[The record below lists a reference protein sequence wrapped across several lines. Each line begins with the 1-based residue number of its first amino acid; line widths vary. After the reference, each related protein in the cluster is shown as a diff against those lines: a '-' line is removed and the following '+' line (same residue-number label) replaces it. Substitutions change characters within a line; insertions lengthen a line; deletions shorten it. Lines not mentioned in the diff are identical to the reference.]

1 MQVQQII
8 LSRIGTSSDINEIS
22 KMKTIAEKRL
32 AELKKSSTPVNLHN
46 KNKTMPNLS
55 AVQEISRVNSGI
67 HDIVGSLYDELGFC
81 DILDE
86 KNKHILKLVVLSRF
100 LEPSSKNKAVE
111 VLEKRFG
118 LDVSVDSIY
127 RMMDDLYNKDDLVK
141 QKVFESTIS
150 QTSSVDV
157 MFFDVTTLHFETI
170 SEDELRK
177 FGFSKN
183 FRFNT
188 TQVVLALATTKEG
201 LPVGIKLFSG
211 NTAEVTTLI
220 NCVQE
225 WRKIIDIE
233 NAIVVGDRGMMSDSN
248 LKQLESAGMQYV
260 IAYPMKKSSKKIKQ
274 EILSSNNYTADV
286 ICNQL
291 YWKKEINIGN
301 NKRLIVTYSNKR
313 HKNDAKQRE
322 KLINRISSKLGKS
335 KAAKKLISNQG
346 YLKYTEIN
354 GDIKAELNTEKIAEE
369 SQWDGLHGILTN
381 SDLSS
386 SKALARYKELW
397 VIEESFRINKHTLK
411 MRPIYHYTPQRI
423 FAHILI
429 CYLTFALIR
438 NIQHRLKINGLSY
451 SVDMIRNELTEVQH
465 SILCD
470 NNTGLLYKMPSYMTN
485 NATNL
490 YSIFGKEKELSI
502 CEYGK

>member
-1 MQVQQII
+1 
-8 LSRIGTSSDINEIS
+8 
-22 KMKTIAEKRL
+22 
-32 AELKKSSTPVNLHN
+32 
-46 KNKTMPNLS
+46 
-55 AVQEISRVNSGI
+55 
-67 HDIVGSLYDELGFC
+67 
-81 DILDE
+81 
-86 KNKHILKLVVLSRF
+86 
-100 LEPSSKNKAVE
+100 
-111 VLEKRFG
+111 
-118 LDVSVDSIY
+118 
-127 RMMDDLYNKDDLVK
+127 
-141 QKVFESTIS
+141 
-150 QTSSVDV
+150 
-157 MFFDVTTLHFETI
+157 
-170 SEDELRK
+170 
-177 FGFSKN
+177 
-183 FRFNT
+183 
-188 TQVVLALATTKEG
+188 
-201 LPVGIKLFSG
+201 VGIKLFSG

-274 EILSSNNYTADV
+274 EILSNNNYTADV

-322 KLINRISSKLGKS
+322 RLIDRISSKLGKN

-354 GDIKAELNTEKIAEE
+354 GEIKAELNTEKIAEE
-369 SQWDGLHGILTN
+369 SRWDGLHGILTN

-451 SVDMIRNELTEVQH
+451 SVDMIRDELTEVQH